1 MESCRRRRG
10 RSRPPS
16 PPARVGGGERER
28 GGEEKLRE
36 GEDEAEYIFVWV
48 DSDEKREKQE
58 RS

>member
-1 MESCRRRRG
+1 VAPRPCRRG
-10 RSRPPS
+10 R
-16 PPARVGGGERER
+16 ARESEHER

-48 DSDEKREKQE
+48 DSDEKREKRE